1 MAKDALNNFA
11 NMLLKEA
18 SDQKKETVA
27 KLEAERDRRLKEAD
41 ERLSRRFDREVK
53 AGIADMEQQMRL
65 SLTRREIDLHKALL
79 QNRQRTFENVFDAV
93 IKNIRDFT
101 QTPEYEG
108 FLTKEF
114 DQAAACFTAGSGELI
129 CTVMPGDKALAEK
142 LFRHPDLTLQCA
154 ERDFIG
160 GFTLE
165 SRRLHYFADCTLE
178 SRIEEQKQAFFA
190 NSGLIIE

>member
-11 NMLLKEA
+11 NILLKEA

-53 AGIADMEQQMRL
+53 AGLAAMEQQMRL

-79 QNRQRTFENVFDAV
+79 QNRQRTFEAVFAAV
-93 IKNIRDFT
+93 TKNIRDFT
-101 QTPEYEG
+101 KTPEYRE
-108 FLTKEF
+108 FLEQEF
-114 DQAAACFTAGSGELI
+114 SQASAYFSAGSGELI
-129 CTVMPGDKALAEK
+129 CTVMPGDKSLAEK
-142 LFRHPDLTLQCA
+142 LFRLPDLTIHCA

-165 SRRLHYFADCTLE
+165 NPGLHYFADCTLE

-190 NSGLIIE
+190 SSGLIIE